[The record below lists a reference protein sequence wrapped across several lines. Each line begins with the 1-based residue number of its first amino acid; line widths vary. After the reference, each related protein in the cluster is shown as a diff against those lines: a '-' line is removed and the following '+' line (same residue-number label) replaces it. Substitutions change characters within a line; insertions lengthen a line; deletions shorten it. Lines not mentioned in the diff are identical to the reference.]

1 MSSTLRT
8 VAQIPARNKYLVG
21 VGSATSGALSAATTA
36 GVVADDCYAF
46 TCNESAL
53 SSSLLPSG
61 TTAIS
66 GAVKADYAAGDLF
79 KDLGRQLVIYDS
91 ATDAHIAVFREVQP
105 VDNAGTEGVGATGG
119 TPLFIKVW
127 AASGLG
133 VLVART
139 GPGAH

>member
-1 MSSTLRT
+1 MSSTLRKI
-8 VAQIPARNKYLVG
+8 AQIPSRVKYLVA
-21 VGSATSGALSAATTA
+21 VGSPTSTVATQTTA
-36 GVVADDCYAF
+36 GVAADTCYAF
-46 TCNESAL
+46 TCDEGAL

-66 GAVKADYAAGDLF
+66 GAAAYSYAAGDLF

-91 ATDAHIAVFREVQP
+91 ATDAHLAVFRQVQL
-105 VDNAGTEGVGATGG
+105 VNGAGAEGVGATLPA
-119 TPLFIKVW
+119 TFIKVW
-127 AASGLG
+127 AATGVG